1 MTKIAIIVGS
11 TRPGRNAEAV
21 ACWVYELAKL
31 RRDCSVEL
39 VDIQDFNLPLLDEP
53 LPPLF
58 GQYEKPHTLTW
69 SARVAT
75 FDGFV
80 FVTPEYNHSVPGA
93 LKNAVD
99 FLYREWNDKAAG
111 VVSYGATGGTRAVDH
126 LRLMLAELQ
135 VATVR
140 AEVNLSLGADFED
153 YTHFKPLPERA
164 EALTTL
170 LDQVV
175 AWAGAMKSLRGDSN
189 ATARAIPLV
198 S

>member
-1 MTKIAIIVGS
+1 MTNIAIIVGS
-11 TRPGRNAEAV
+11 TRPGRKAEAV
-21 ACWVYELAKL
+21 ACWVYELAKQRL
-31 RRDCSVEL
+31 DCRVEL
-39 VDIQDFNLPLLDEP
+39 VDIQDFALPLLDEA

-58 GQYEKPHTLTW
+58 GQYDKPHTLAW
-69 SARVAT
+69 SACIAA

-126 LRLMLAELQ
+126 LRSMLAELRI
-135 VATVR
+135 ATVR
-140 AEVNLSLGADFED
+140 AEVNLNLGTDFED
-153 YTHFKPLPERA
+153 YTRFNPLPERA

-170 LDQVV
+170 FDQVV
-175 AWAGAMKSLRGDSN
+175 AWAGAMKPLRASG
-189 ATARAIPLV
+189 T
-198 S
+198 